1 LDLEPILQLLLLAVI
16 FFITDLQLLPK
27 PLQVL
32 VLPFLEEIVEGL
44 QLGTDSQALRT
55 IGIKQLLKVTL
66 ELLNAAVER

>member
-1 LDLEPILQLLLLAVI
+1 LDLEPVLQLLFLAVI

-66 ELLNAAVER
+66 ELFNAAVE

>member
-1 LDLEPILQLLLLAVI
+1 MDLEPILQLLLLAVI